1 MDQGKTENLE
11 EWSTVMEEKMPRFD
25 DVFDRLKGAIINAER
40 KEEAKTMHEVNIIQQ
55 EFKKS

>member
-11 EWSTVMEEKMPRFD
+11 EWSTVMEEKMARFD
-25 DVFDRLKGAIINAER
+25 DVFDRLKGAIINVER
-40 KEEAKTMHEVNIIQQ
+40 KEEAKTTHEVNIIQQ

>member
-1 MDQGKTENLE
+1 
-11 EWSTVMEEKMPRFD
+11 MPRFD
-25 DVFDRLKGAIINAER
+25 DVFDRLKGAIINVER